1 MVKQLIISIF
11 IADQSL
17 LKMDKTSILNQ
28 YRGLCGD
35 VLIELT
41 TKLNKS
47 FKSFLMETLILYL
60 VIPGRINFLQLG
72 RYGKSCEQRF
82 RQNFSKDF
90 DWMDFNL
97 SLSDRVLTGDRKAI
111 AIDPSYISKSG
122 KNTPWIGYF
131 WSGTAGQAKR
141 GLEILGVGLI
151 DVDNKDCIS
160 LQAVQTPDH
169 QTLESRDANLIDW
182 YLLVLKSMQEKLHRA
197 SRYVVADAYFAKN
210 NFVTGLQEMK
220 FDLVSRFRDDAALYY
235 PTLQKPTGKKGRP
248 KLYDGKIDM
257 ANLDTTRV
265 QKINIDNGDLYT
277 LVAYSKSLKQ
287 MVRLVIWYSREGKN
301 PKLFFSTDPEM
312 SGKDVIEYYRTRFQI
327 EFCFRDA
334 KGFTGLTQSQ
344 ARDARKL
351 SFNFN
356 ASLTSVN
363 LAKVL
368 AKERGIPFSMA
379 SCKTMIHNA
388 YLLERFICVSG
399 IKPNRRLNDKLVKEL
414 TLSLQ
419 PLLRDSE
426 LYF

>member
-1 MVKQLIISIF
+1 MVKYLIISIF

-17 LKMDKTSILNQ
+17 IKMDRTSILNQ
-28 YRGLCGD
+28 YKGICSD
-35 VLIELT
+35 VLGELT

-90 DWMDFNL
+90 DWLEFNL

-111 AIDPSYISKSG
+111 AIDPSYITKSG

-131 WSGTAGQAKR
+131 WSGAAGQAKR

-160 LQAVQTPDH
+160 LQAVQTPDR

-182 YLLVLKSMQEKLHRA
+182 YLLVIKSMRDKLHRT

-277 LVAYSKSLKQ
+277 LIAYSKSFKQ
-287 MVRLVIWYSREGKN
+287 MVRLVIWYSKDGKN
-301 PKLFFSTDPEM
+301 PKLFFSTNPEM
-312 SGKDVIEYYRTRFQI
+312 SGKDVIEFYRTRFQI

-334 KGFTGLTQSQ
+334 KGFTGLMQSQ
-344 ARDARKL
+344 ARDVAKL

-368 AKERGIPFSMA
+368 ARERGIPFSMA

-414 TLSLQ
+414 IEFAASAA
-419 PLLRDSE
+419 
-426 LYF
+426 

>member
-1 MVKQLIISIF
+1 
-11 IADQSL
+11 
-17 LKMDKTSILNQ
+17 MDRTSILNQ
-28 YRGLCGD
+28 YRGICSD
-35 VLIELT
+35 VLGELT

-90 DWMDFNL
+90 DWLEFNL

-131 WSGTAGQAKR
+131 WSGAAGQAKR

-160 LQAVQTPDH
+160 LQAVQTPDR

-182 YLLVLKSMQEKLHRA
+182 YLLVIKSMREKLHRA
-197 SRYVVADAYFAKN
+197 SRHVVADAYFAKN

-257 ANLDTTRV
+257 TNLDTTRV

-277 LVAYSKSLKQ
+277 LVAYSKSLKR
-287 MVRLVIWYSREGKN
+287 MVRLVIWYFKDGKK
-301 PKLFFSTDPEM
+301 PKLFFSTNPEM
-312 SGKDVIEYYRTRFQI
+312 SGKDVIEFYRTRFQI

-334 KGFTGLTQSQ
+334 KGFTGLMQSQ
-344 ARDARKL
+344 ARDVAKL

-356 ASLTSVN
+356 ASLTSIN

-368 AKERGIPFSMA
+368 AKEKGIPFSMA

-414 TLSLQ
+414 V
-419 PLLRDSE
+419 E
-426 LYF
+426 FAAIAA

>member
-1 MVKQLIISIF
+1 
-11 IADQSL
+11 
-17 LKMDKTSILNQ
+17 MDRTSILNQ
-28 YRGLCGD
+28 YRGICSD
-35 VLIELT
+35 VLGELT

-90 DWMDFNL
+90 DWLEFNL

-111 AIDPSYISKSG
+111 AIDPSYITKSG

-131 WSGTAGQAKR
+131 WSGAAGQAKR

-160 LQAVQTPDH
+160 LQAVQTPDR

-182 YLLVLKSMQEKLHRA
+182 YLLVIKSMREKLHRA
-197 SRYVVADAYFAKN
+197 SRHVVADAYFAKN

-277 LVAYSKSLKQ
+277 LIAYSKSFKQ
-287 MVRLVIWYSREGKN
+287 MVRLVIWYSKDGKN
-301 PKLFFSTDPEM
+301 PKLFFSTNPEM
-312 SGKDVIEYYRTRFQI
+312 SGKDVIEFYRTRFQI

-334 KGFTGLTQSQ
+334 KGFTGLMQSQ
-344 ARDARKL
+344 ARDVAKL

-368 AKERGIPFSMA
+368 ARERGIPFSMA

-414 TLSLQ
+414 IEFAASAA
-419 PLLRDSE
+419 
-426 LYF
+426 

>member
-1 MVKQLIISIF
+1 
-11 IADQSL
+11 
-17 LKMDKTSILNQ
+17 MDKTSILNQ
-28 YRGLCGD
+28 YRGICGD

-90 DWMDFNL
+90 DWLKFNL

-131 WSGTAGQAKR
+131 WSGAAGQAKR

-160 LQAVQTPDH
+160 LQAVQTPDR
-169 QTLESRDANLIDW
+169 QTLESRYANLIDW
-182 YLLVLKSMQEKLHRA
+182 YLLVLKSMRDKLHRA
-197 SRYVVADAYFAKN
+197 SRYMVADAYFAKN

-257 ANLDTTRV
+257 TNLDTTRV

-277 LVAYSKSLKQ
+277 LVAYSKSLKR
-287 MVRLVIWYSREGKN
+287 MVRLVVWYSKDGKK
-301 PKLFFSTDPEM
+301 PKLFFSTNPEM
-312 SGKDVIEYYRTRFQI
+312 SGKDVIEFYRTRFQI

-334 KGFTGLTQSQ
+334 KGFTGLMQSQ
-344 ARDARKL
+344 ARDVAKL

-356 ASLTSVN
+356 ASLTSIN

-414 TLSLQ
+414 I
-419 PLLRDSE
+419 E
-426 LYF
+426 FAAIAA

>member
-1 MVKQLIISIF
+1 MVKYLIITIF
-11 IADQSL
+11 TADQSL
-17 LKMDKTSILNQ
+17 IKMDRTSILNQ
-28 YRGLCGD
+28 YKGICSD
-35 VLIELT
+35 VLGELT

-90 DWMDFNL
+90 DWLEFNL

-122 KNTPWIGYF
+122 NNTPWIGYF
-131 WSGTAGQAKR
+131 WSGAAGQAKR

-151 DVDNKDCIS
+151 DVDNKDYIN
-160 LQAVQTPDH
+160 LQAVQTPDR

-197 SRYVVADAYFAKN
+197 SRHVVADAYFAKN

-248 KLYDGKIDM
+248 KLYDGKIDI

-277 LVAYSKSLKQ
+277 LIAYSKSLKQ
-287 MVRLVIWYSREGKN
+287 MVRLVIWYSKDGKN
-301 PKLFFSTDPEM
+301 PKLFFSTDPQM
-312 SGKDVIEYYRTRFQI
+312 SGKDVIEFYRTRFQI

-334 KGFTGLTQSQ
+334 KGFTGLMQSQ
-344 ARDARKL
+344 ARDVAKL

-368 AKERGIPFSMA
+368 ARERGIPFSMA

-414 TLSLQ
+414 IEFAASAA
-419 PLLRDSE
+419 
-426 LYF
+426 

>member
-1 MVKQLIISIF
+1 
-11 IADQSL
+11 
-17 LKMDKTSILNQ
+17 MDKTSILNQ
-28 YRGLCGD
+28 YRGICGD

-82 RQNFSKDF
+82 CQNFSKDF
-90 DWMDFNL
+90 DWLEFNL

-111 AIDPSYISKSG
+111 AIDPSYITKSG

-131 WSGTAGQAKR
+131 WSGAAGQAKR

-151 DVDNKDCIS
+151 DIDNKDCIS
-160 LQAVQTPDH
+160 LQAVQTPDRK
-169 QTLESRDANLIDW
+169 TLESRDANLIDW
-182 YLLVLKSMQEKLHRA
+182 YLLVLKSMRDKLHRA

-220 FDLVSRFRDDAALYY
+220 FDLVSRFRDDAALIYA
-235 PTLQKPTGKKGRP
+235 TLQKPTAKKGRP

-257 ANLDTTRV
+257 ANLDITRV

-277 LVAYSKSLKQ
+277 LIAYSKSLKQ
-287 MVRLVIWYSREGKN
+287 MVRLVVWYSSEGKK
-301 PKLFFSTDPEM
+301 PKLFFSTDPNM

-334 KGFTGLTQSQ
+334 KGFTGLMQSQ
-344 ARDARKL
+344 ARDVAKL

-414 TLSLQ
+414 I
-419 PLLRDSE
+419 E
-426 LYF
+426 FAAIAA

>member
-1 MVKQLIISIF
+1 
-11 IADQSL
+11 
-17 LKMDKTSILNQ
+17 
-28 YRGLCGD
+28 
-35 VLIELT
+35 
-41 TKLNKS
+41 
-47 FKSFLMETLILYL
+47 METLILYL

-90 DWMDFNL
+90 DWLEFNL

-131 WSGTAGQAKR
+131 WSGAAGQAKR

-160 LQAVQTPDH
+160 LQAVQTPDR

-182 YLLVLKSMQEKLHRA
+182 YLLVLESMQEKLHRA
-197 SRYVVADAYFAKN
+197 SRHVVADAYFAKN

-220 FDLVSRFRDDAALYY
+220 FDLVSRFRDDAVLYY

-257 ANLDTTRV
+257 INLDTTRV

-287 MVRLVIWYSREGKN
+287 MVRLVVWYFKDGKK
-301 PKLFFSTDPEM
+301 PKLFFSTNPKM
-312 SGKDVIEYYRTRFQI
+312 SGKDVIEFYRTRFQI

-344 ARDARKL
+344 ARDVAEL

-363 LAKVL
+363 LAKAL

-379 SCKTMIHNA
+379 SCKTMIHNT

-414 TLSLQ
+414 I
-419 PLLRDSE
+419 E
-426 LYF
+426 FAAIAA

>member
-1 MVKQLIISIF
+1 
-11 IADQSL
+11 
-17 LKMDKTSILNQ
+17 MDKTSILNQ
-28 YRGLCGD
+28 YRGICGD

-47 FKSFLMETLILYL
+47 FKSFLMETLILYLL

-90 DWMDFNL
+90 DWLEFNL

-111 AIDPSYISKSG
+111 AIDPSYITKSG

-131 WSGTAGQAKR
+131 WSGAAGQAKR

-160 LQAVQTPDH
+160 LQAVQTPDR

-182 YLLVLKSMQEKLHRA
+182 YLLVLESMQEKLHRA
-197 SRYVVADAYFAKN
+197 SRHVVADAYFAKN

-277 LVAYSKSLKQ
+277 LVAYSKSLKR
-287 MVRLVIWYSREGKN
+287 MVRLVVWYSKDGKK
-301 PKLFFSTDPEM
+301 PKLFFSTNPEM
-312 SGKDVIEYYRTRFQI
+312 SGKDVIEFYRTRFQI

-334 KGFTGLTQSQ
+334 KGFTGLMQSQ
-344 ARDARKL
+344 ARDVAKL

-356 ASLTSVN
+356 ASLTSIN
-363 LAKVL
+363 LAKE
-368 AKERGIPFSMA
+368 KGIPFSMA

-414 TLSLQ
+414 I
-419 PLLRDSE
+419 E
-426 LYF
+426 FAAIAA

>member
-1 MVKQLIISIF
+1 MVKYLIISIF

-17 LKMDKTSILNQ
+17 IKMDRTSILNQ
-28 YRGLCGD
+28 YKGICSD
-35 VLIELT
+35 VLGELT

-90 DWMDFNL
+90 DWLEFNL

-111 AIDPSYISKSG
+111 AIDPSYITKSG

-131 WSGTAGQAKR
+131 WSGAAGQAKR

-151 DVDNKDCIS
+151 DVDNKDCIN
-160 LQAVQTPDH
+160 LQAVQTPDR

-182 YLLVLKSMQEKLHRA
+182 YLLVLESMQEKLHRA
-197 SRYVVADAYFAKN
+197 SRHVVADAYFAKN

-277 LVAYSKSLKQ
+277 LIAYSKSFKQ
-287 MVRLVIWYSREGKN
+287 MVRLVIWYSKDGKN
-301 PKLFFSTDPEM
+301 PKLFFSTNPEM
-312 SGKDVIEYYRTRFQI
+312 SGKDVIEFYRTRFQI

-334 KGFTGLTQSQ
+334 KGFTGLMQSQ
-344 ARDARKL
+344 ARDVAKL

-368 AKERGIPFSMA
+368 ARERGIPFSMA

-414 TLSLQ
+414 IEFAASAA
-419 PLLRDSE
+419 
-426 LYF
+426 